1 MRQTLDTYSGL
12 EIVVLAGGLESVVQ
26 QNWCRAQRDLSY
38 QDLEAVHPHSPR
50 EVLHLEQHQLPE
62 GTH

>member
-12 EIVVLAGGLESVVQ
+12 EIVALAGGLEGVVQ

-38 QDLEAVHPHSPR
+38 QDLEAVHPHGPR